1 MKYTITANYLL
12 GMNYT
17 MIMPAVALVLFT
29 FMLMVAALAYP
40 YHVANA
46 RKLTGATHITTS
58 HSTSCNGDVCQMLV
72 CIDNKCHK
80 SSQNQ
85 GSNSTIP

>member
-17 MIMPAVALVLFT
+17 MIMPTVALVLFT

-46 RKLTGATHITTS
+46 RS
-58 HSTSCNGDVCQMLV
+58 
-72 CIDNKCHK
+72 
-80 SSQNQ
+80 
-85 GSNSTIP
+85 